1 MFATIRRYDAIDQ
14 EHVGDLVKKVDE
26 SLMPA
31 LSELP
36 GFSGYYFID
45 AGNGVM
51 SSIGFFDT
59 AEQADDSARV
69 AATWVREQKLENI
82 AAERA
87 EDHDRRGRRAE
98 VSRARPG
105 VSI

>member
-26 SLMPA
+26 SLMPT

-45 AGNGVM
+45 AGNGIM

-69 AATWVREQKLENI
+69 AATWVREQKLENALPNAPKI
-82 AAERA
+82 TTGEVVVQKSAELVQA
-87 EDHDRRGRRAE
+87 
-98 VSRARPG
+98 
-105 VSI
+105 

>member
-26 SLMPA
+26 SLMPT

-45 AGNGVM
+45 AGNGIM

-82 AAERA
+82 VPKEPKVTTGEVVVQKSAELVQA
-87 EDHDRRGRRAE
+87 
-98 VSRARPG
+98 
-105 VSI
+105 

>member
-45 AGNGVM
+45 AGNGIM

-82 AAERA
+82 VPNEPKVTTGEVVVQKSAELVQA
-87 EDHDRRGRRAE
+87 
-98 VSRARPG
+98 
-105 VSI
+105 

>member
-69 AATWVREQKLENI
+69 AATWVREQKLDNI
-82 AAERA
+82 VPNEPKITTGEVVVQKSAELVQA
-87 EDHDRRGRRAE
+87 
-98 VSRARPG
+98 
-105 VSI
+105 

>member
-14 EHVGDLVKKVDE
+14 EHVGDLVTKVDE

-51 SSIGFFDT
+51 SSIGFFET

-82 AAERA
+82 VPNEPKITTGEVVVQKTAELVQA
-87 EDHDRRGRRAE
+87 
-98 VSRARPG
+98 
-105 VSI
+105 

>member
-26 SLMPA
+26 SLMPT

-45 AGNGVM
+45 AGNGIM

-82 AAERA
+82 VPNEPKITT
-87 EDHDRRGRRAE
+87 GE
-98 VSRARPG
+98 VVVQKTGELVQA
-105 VSI
+105 

>member
-45 AGNGVM
+45 AGNGIM

-69 AATWVREQKLENI
+69 AATWVREQKLETIVPNEPTVTTG
-82 AAERA
+82 AGVVQKSAELVQA
-87 EDHDRRGRRAE
+87 
-98 VSRARPG
+98 
-105 VSI
+105 

>member
-1 MFATIRRYDAIDQ
+1 MSATSSRR
-14 EHVGDLVKKVDE
+14 
-26 SLMPA
+26 STSPSCRA

-82 AAERA
+82 VPNEPKITTGEVVVQKTAELVQA
-87 EDHDRRGRRAE
+87 
-98 VSRARPG
+98 
-105 VSI
+105 

>member
-36 GFSGYYFID
+36 GFSGYYFVD
-45 AGNGVM
+45 AGNGIM

-82 AAERA
+82 VPNEPKITT
-87 EDHDRRGRRAE
+87 GE
-98 VSRARPG
+98 VVVQKSVELVQA
-105 VSI
+105 